1 MIYFINDYDIG
12 FYNFNQYLSLQSWDL
27 QPKYLFRKFPLND
40 KKERIGTEMID
51 YDFSLDIFYLLYDKD
66 FIGKASKEEENLEY
80 F

>member
-1 MIYFINDYDIG
+1 
-12 FYNFNQYLSLQSWDL
+12 
-27 QPKYLFRKFPLND
+27 
-40 KKERIGTEMID
+40 MID